1 MFKQAGESAY
11 FIEKYSE
18 AAEFFV
24 KAEDYMRTIDCL
36 EQNQE
41 WEKILDTIHI
51 FKEKMDLKIR
61 EGFLSKFMPL
71 YLDNLLKQV
80 DNLE

>member
-1 MFKQAGESAY
+1 MKNIAIIMGG
-11 FIEKYSE
+11 YSSE
-18 AAEFFV
+18 YKISLVSGNVVYQFLDKTKFV
-24 KAEDYMRTIDCL
+24 GFR
-36 EQNQE
+36 
-41 WEKILDTIHI
+41 IHI